1 MTMQIT
7 PRANR
12 IPRQAAAARPTWYS
26 RLHTAI
32 KKWQLRCVLAKLD
45 SEIDVL
51 SQHMQHDAALAAEL
65 VRQYAKSPTLHA
77 RRAADGM
84 LMQMILQER
93 TEALADLAEL
103 ECKA

>member
-1 MTMQIT
+1 MQIT

-12 IPRQAAAARPTWYS
+12 IPRQPAAARPTWYS

-32 KKWQLRCVLAKLD
+32 KKWQIRCVIAKLD
-45 SEIDVL
+45 AEVETL
-51 SQHMQHDAALAAEL
+51 EMHMQHDKCLADAL
-65 VRQYAKSPTLHA
+65 VRDYAKSPTLHA

-84 LMQMILQER
+84 LMQLIQQER

-103 ECKA
+103 EATA

>member
-1 MTMQIT
+1 MQIT
-7 PRANR
+7 PPLNCSRPAR
-12 IPRQAAAARPTWYS
+12 RPTWFS
-26 RLHTAI
+26 RLHNAI
-32 KKWQLRCVLAKLD
+32 KAWQLRCVIAKLTA
-45 SEIDVL
+45 EIYTLD
-51 SQHMQHDAALAAEL
+51 QHMQHDAALAAEL